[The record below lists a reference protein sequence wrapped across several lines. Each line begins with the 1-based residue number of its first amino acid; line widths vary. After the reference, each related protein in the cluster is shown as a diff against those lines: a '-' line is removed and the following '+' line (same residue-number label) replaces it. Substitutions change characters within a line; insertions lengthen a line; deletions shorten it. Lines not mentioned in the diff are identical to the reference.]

1 MIGLNFPVMIADS
14 ESKNGSQNWNDEKQN
29 HSKKS
34 DRQFAISFVVRSELD
49 EDENY
54 RVCSQL
60 LAWLVDRKPVT
71 PISNNLFTRKWERF
85 FSTLPTTIF
94 T

>member
-60 LAWLVDRKPVT
+60 LA
-71 PISNNLFTRKWERF
+71 
-85 FSTLPTTIF
+85 
-94 T
+94 